1 MENFSLGA
9 KALIVNKGKIL
20 LIKRR
25 TNDVHKP
32 GIWELPGGRV
42 TFEEDPT
49 QGVKREAKEETG
61 LEVKVICPISTKHFT
76 RDDGQVI
83 TAINFYCKLEGKNTV
98 RLSEEHTEYCWETIP
113 KTKKKIYSGFLE
125 TIENYEKMKTGEMF
139 K

>member
-1 MENFSLGA
+1 METFNLGA

-25 TNDVHKP
+25 TTDVHKP
-32 GIWELPGGRV
+32 GIWEIPGGRV
-42 TFEEDPT
+42 TLEEDPT
-49 QGVKREAKEETG
+49 KGVKREAKEETG
-61 LEVKVICPISTKHFT
+61 LDINVICPINTKHFV

-113 KTKKKIYSGFLE
+113 NAKKKIYSGFLE